1 MNIRKKILSG
11 ILFVS
16 LTFSVSSCV
25 YLIIGSVGALGG
37 YVASP
42 DTFEGILSDK
52 EQSDVWQ
59 AASEVISIMGII
71 SERSEPGGIL
81 VAKIQN
87 TKVTVKIFQ
96 MSKSTVRLTVKARKA
111 FFPRI
116 KLAQEVYVKIVNEL
130 TE

>member
-1 MNIRKKILSG
+1 MNIRKKFLIGLLLIGLS
-11 ILFVS
+11 I
-16 LTFSVSSCV
+16 SVNSCV
-25 YLIIGSVGALGG
+25 YLIIGGVGALGG
-37 YVASP
+37 YVASL
-42 DTFEGILSDK
+42 DTFEGILMDK

-59 AASEVISIMGII
+59 AASDVISIMGII
-71 SERSEPGGIL
+71 SERSESGGII

-87 TKVTVKIFQ
+87 TKVTVTIFQ

-130 TE
+130 IK